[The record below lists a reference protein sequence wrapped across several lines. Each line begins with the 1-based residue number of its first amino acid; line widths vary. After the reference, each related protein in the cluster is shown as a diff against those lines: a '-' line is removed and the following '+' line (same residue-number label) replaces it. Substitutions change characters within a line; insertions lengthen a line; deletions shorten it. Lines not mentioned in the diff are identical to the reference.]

1 MMKTPWTS
9 TLGWLAAVA
18 AAVLLAWAAPDE
30 ASILRHSGAYPSPS
44 R

>member
-1 MMKTPWTS
+1 MKTPWTS
-9 TLGWLAAVA
+9 TLAWLAAAA

-30 ASILRHSGAYPSPS
+30 TSILRQSGAYLS